1 VHQRRSR
8 SRFEVEKHGQERG
21 RKKERGRRGI
31 VRHCRAN
38 EKKQVQKFNGD
49 IGMKIKLL
57 NGDVGMKI
65 KLLLVASTL
74 LLAVAVYGILAR

>member
-1 VHQRRSR
+1 MTRAPTSIPRPIRSR
-8 SRFEVEKHGQERG
+8 NTWQESG
-21 RKKERGRRGI
+21 RKKERGRRGM

-38 EKKQVQKFNGD
+38 EKKQVQKF
-49 IGMKIKLL
+49 